1 MNSTNLRGRAIRAM
15 LWSQLAYWSALAIA
29 AWAYVAAPRGSI
41 RTALILTPIV
51 PGILIFA
58 VARWLYTACDE
69 YIRLRVLRATAATA
83 LIVGIL
89 VLTYF
94 FLELSGLPRLSMM
107 WVSLAG
113 WSIFI
118 AQMLPLMREPR

>member
-1 MNSTNLRGRAIRAM
+1 MNSTSLRGRAIRAM
-15 LWSQLAYWSALAIA
+15 PWSQLAYWSALAIA
-29 AWAYVAAPRGSI
+29 A
-41 RTALILTPIV
+41 
-51 PGILIFA
+51 
-58 VARWLYTACDE
+58 CDE
-69 YIRLRVLRATAATA
+69 YIRLRVLRAPAVTA

-107 WVSLAG
+107 WVSLVG

-118 AQMLPLMREPR
+118 AQMLRLMREPR